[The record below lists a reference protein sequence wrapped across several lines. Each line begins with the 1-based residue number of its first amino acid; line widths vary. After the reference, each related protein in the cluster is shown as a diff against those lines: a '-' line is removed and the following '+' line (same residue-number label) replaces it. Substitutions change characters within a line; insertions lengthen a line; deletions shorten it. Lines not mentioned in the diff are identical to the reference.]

1 MANKFFRKLNGLLT
15 AAALCVSCL
24 PFGGM
29 LSASAADV
37 QETIPGMTQS
47 PEQLIQEADRGD
59 FLTLGYA
66 VMLECSYGG
75 VGFASTL
82 SEKNSVLLDV
92 DHSGAIDSADIF
104 LLMYWCAYFG
114 AYGKHTDEAL
124 AFLQEWDAANGNGN
138 TETTQPT
145 TVPVATATTTLT
157 ETTTAILSTFPPVP
171 ETATDSSTAS
181 ASAESKTT
189 PAESMAVTSLPASST
204 TTKATTKATTT
215 LLATTAAP
223 ATTTVTTTQTATG
236 AWAQKDSYR
245 GIDVSK
251 YQGNIDWNA
260 VKAAGNDFAI
270 IRAGYGKY
278 ASQKDP
284 YFEQNMRNAKAA
296 GVACGAYW
304 YSYAV
309 TPAEAKQEAEV
320 FASIVQGYQFEY
332 PLVLDIEDST
342 QTKLS
347 KEQVSAI
354 IQAFCDTMESKGYY
368 ISLYSYASFLNSYV
382 YQSVLEDYDIWVAHF
397 GVSRPSYSKT
407 SYGMWQ
413 YSGSGTVSGITGAV
427 DLDYSYQDYLP
438 TIRAGNFNGYGSDGP
453 DMTAVSGYKL
463 TVFGSNTEYFYT
475 ANLNDVVGYLP
486 LGSYPVT
493 QITKEKYNGY
503 DWVVFEY
510 NGGQYWTALIGDR
523 NRLERDDTT
532 DDCSRQLAEANAK
545 IAAAKAALE

>member
-82 SEKNSVLLDV
+82 SEKNSALLDV

-114 AYGKHTDEAL
+114 AYGRYTDEAL

-171 ETATDSSTAS
+171 ETATDSSTSS

-189 PAESMAVTSLPASST
+189 LAESMAVTSLPASST

-223 ATTTVTTTQTATG
+223 ATTTVTTTQTASG

-413 YSGSGTVSGITGAV
+413 YSSTGSVSGISGNV
-427 DLDYSYQDYLP
+427 DLDYSYKCYPNLM
-438 TIRAGNFNGYGSDGP
+438 TKYHLNG
-453 DMTAVSGYKL
+453 
-463 TVFGSNTEYFYT
+463 F
-475 ANLNDVVGYLP
+475 
-486 LGSYPVT
+486 
-493 QITKEKYNGY
+493 
-503 DWVVFEY
+503 
-510 NGGQYWTALIGDR
+510 
-523 NRLERDDTT
+523 
-532 DDCSRQLAEANAK
+532 
-545 IAAAKAALE
+545 

>member
-1 MANKFFRKLNGLLT
+1 
-15 AAALCVSCL
+15 
-24 PFGGM
+24 
-29 LSASAADV
+29 
-37 QETIPGMTQS
+37 
-47 PEQLIQEADRGD
+47 
-59 FLTLGYA
+59 
-66 VMLECSYGG
+66 
-75 VGFASTL
+75 
-82 SEKNSVLLDV
+82 
-92 DHSGAIDSADIF
+92 
-104 LLMYWCAYFG
+104 
-114 AYGKHTDEAL
+114 
-124 AFLQEWDAANGNGN
+124 
-138 TETTQPT
+138 
-145 TVPVATATTTLT
+145 
-157 ETTTAILSTFPPVP
+157 
-171 ETATDSSTAS
+171 
-181 ASAESKTT
+181 
-189 PAESMAVTSLPASST
+189 
-204 TTKATTKATTT
+204 
-215 LLATTAAP
+215 
-223 ATTTVTTTQTATG
+223 
-236 AWAQKDSYR
+236 
-245 GIDVSK
+245 
-251 YQGNIDWNA
+251 
-260 VKAAGNDFAI
+260 
-270 IRAGYGKY
+270 
-278 ASQKDP
+278 
-284 YFEQNMRNAKAA
+284 MRNAKAA

-463 TVFGSNTEYFYT
+463 TVFGSNTEYFYP

>member
-114 AYGKHTDEAL
+114 AYGKYTDEAL

-236 AWAQKDSYR
+236 TE
-245 GIDVSK
+245 G
-251 YQGNIDWNA
+251 
-260 VKAAGNDFAI
+260 
-270 IRAGYGKY
+270 
-278 ASQKDP
+278 
-284 YFEQNMRNAKAA
+284 
-296 GVACGAYW
+296 
-304 YSYAV
+304 
-309 TPAEAKQEAEV
+309 
-320 FASIVQGYQFEY
+320 
-332 PLVLDIEDST
+332 
-342 QTKLS
+342 
-347 KEQVSAI
+347 
-354 IQAFCDTMESKGYY
+354 
-368 ISLYSYASFLNSYV
+368 FLPR
-382 YQSVLEDYDIWVAHF
+382 H
-397 GVSRPSYSKT
+397 
-407 SYGMWQ
+407 
-413 YSGSGTVSGITGAV
+413 
-427 DLDYSYQDYLP
+427 
-438 TIRAGNFNGYGSDGP
+438 
-453 DMTAVSGYKL
+453 
-463 TVFGSNTEYFYT
+463 
-475 ANLNDVVGYLP
+475 
-486 LGSYPVT
+486 
-493 QITKEKYNGY
+493 
-503 DWVVFEY
+503 
-510 NGGQYWTALIGDR
+510 
-523 NRLERDDTT
+523 
-532 DDCSRQLAEANAK
+532 
-545 IAAAKAALE
+545 

>member
-1 MANKFFRKLNGLLT
+1 
-15 AAALCVSCL
+15 
-24 PFGGM
+24 
-29 LSASAADV
+29 
-37 QETIPGMTQS
+37 MTQS

-66 VMLECSYGG
+66 VMLECSSA
-75 VGFASTL
+75 VWDLLPRSPK
-82 SEKNSVLLDV
+82 KNSVLLDV

-114 AYGKHTDEAL
+114 AYGRYTDEAL

-171 ETATDSSTAS
+171 ETTTNSSTAS

-204 TTKATTKATTT
+204 TTKATTKTTTT

-223 ATTTVTTTQTATG
+223 ATTTMTTTQTATG

-413 YSGSGTVSGITGAV
+413 YSSTGSVSGISGNV
-427 DLDYSYQDYLP
+427 DLDYSYKML
-438 TIRAGNFNGYGSDGP
+438 SEP
-453 DMTAVSGYKL
+453 DDQVSSERILSVHNRQKEQHHAVCCSFCFSEISVTLSLYFREKVQTGTLVFFPECPIFVMFDFQVALGQHRTKL
-463 TVFGSNTEYFYT
+463 VRK
-475 ANLNDVVGYLP
+475 VRC
-486 LGSYPVT
+486 
-493 QITKEKYNGY
+493 QI
-503 DWVVFEY
+503 F
-510 NGGQYWTALIGDR
+510 
-523 NRLERDDTT
+523 
-532 DDCSRQLAEANAK
+532 RQ
-545 IAAAKAALE
+545 IA

>member
-82 SEKNSVLLDV
+82 SEKNSALLDV

-215 LLATTAAP
+215 LLTTTAAP
-223 ATTTVTTTQTATG
+223 ATTTVTTTQTASG

-413 YSGSGTVSGITGAV
+413 YSSTGSVSGISGNV
-427 DLDYSYQDYLP
+427 DLDYSYKCYPNLM
-438 TIRAGNFNGYGSDGP
+438 TKYHLNG
-453 DMTAVSGYKL
+453 
-463 TVFGSNTEYFYT
+463 F
-475 ANLNDVVGYLP
+475 
-486 LGSYPVT
+486 
-493 QITKEKYNGY
+493 
-503 DWVVFEY
+503 
-510 NGGQYWTALIGDR
+510 
-523 NRLERDDTT
+523 
-532 DDCSRQLAEANAK
+532 
-545 IAAAKAALE
+545 